1 MRIITVNHDVAA
13 LVRLNDGYCPCAVF
27 KNPDTKCMCKE
38 FRDQDTPG
46 LCHCGRYEKIDDD
59 LTTLMEDD
67 GK

>member
-1 MRIITVNHDVAA
+1 MRIRTVSHDVAA

-38 FRDQDTPG
+38 FREQKEPG